1 MSRSCELQPLSLRRH
16 YNSITALSAASCFT
30 PPLSS
35 RNPTRM
41 NPHEILTINSQRAI
55 ARFLPCLFPFFFHSF
70 KLTSPHLL
78 LPRRSSFATINTKN
92 IQLFPSSIRKG
103 SPTGFRR
110 GSRWKP
116 CLGAR
121 PTTPRRATVAPHP
134 PSSAA
139 APACAVTATFPLPSI
154 SSNMPLSA
162 LLHPPLGVSPLRPT
176 LAVLSPPVPSPTARA
191 RAALRHPSRFLSR
204 VLPAADVRPSAAPHM
219 PNASPP
225 PQTPTAASTAETH
238 PQPACPRTARAAGP
252 SPTSPAPVA
261 TPPPS

>member
-1 MSRSCELQPLSLRRH
+1 MYMSRSCEHQPLSLRRH
-16 YNSITALSAASCFT
+16 YNSITALSAASRFT

-41 NPHEILTINSQRAI
+41 DPHEILTINSQRAI
-55 ARFLPCLFPFFFHSF
+55 ARFLPCLFPFFFPLFQAHI
-70 KLTSPHLL
+70 TSSP
-78 LPRRSSFATINTKN
+78 FAQK
-92 IQLFPSSIRKG
+92 IQLRDYSDKA
-103 SPTGFRR
+103 GFRR

-116 CLGAR
+116 CLAAQ

-134 PSSAA
+134 PRSAA
-139 APACAVTATFPLPSI
+139 APACAATATLPLPS
-154 SSNMPLSA
+154 SSSSMPLPA

-191 RAALRHPSRFLSR
+191 RAALRRPSRFLSR
-204 VLPAADVRPSAAPHM
+204 VLPAADVRPSAAPRM

-225 PQTPTAASTAETH
+225 PQTPTAAPTAETH
-238 PQPACPRTARAAGP
+238 HQPACPRTARAAGP
-252 SPTSPAPVA
+252 SPTSPALVA